1 MDLLQWKNVLGD
13 KLNALCSEICVND
26 AAIDWVDIVFE
37 HVGNASK
44 CPPHSHTWFEF
55 NYVLAGHLIT
65 RFGKQP
71 ATIRAGEFFLIPPG
85 LVHSHTYT
93 KGNPHEGICF
103 RWRIRRL
110 EQPGLPASQQSR
122 LPAAHGSQ
130 GADGLPGQGSLLSA
144 QSAEAPIISQP
155 ARNARDIA
163 AQPANTSDSF
173 YERLDRLRHWQPGSC
188 PDQHGIR
195 GLLSSLLAETAAG
208 TASRLSLQLRLV
220 QLLEALAGI
229 QESAPPSP
237 HEGSSS
243 DALIRKVEVYL
254 EDFMGEQLNVAD
266 LASSLHM
273 SYGHLSRLYKSRTG
287 ITLIER
293 MNQLRLAKAH
303 RLLQEQSLLI
313 KEVAEQAGFRDIY
326 YFSKAFK
333 RKYGIS
339 PQAYRKS
346 QNL

>member
-55 NYVLAGHLIT
+55 NYVLSGQLIT

-93 KGNPHEGICF
+93 KGDPHEGICF

-110 EQPGLPASQQSR
+110 EQHNDS
-122 LPAAHGSQ
+122 
-130 GADGLPGQGSLLSA
+130 
-144 QSAEAPIISQP
+144 
-155 ARNARDIA
+155 
-163 AQPANTSDSF
+163 SF
-173 YERLDRLRHWQPGSC
+173 YARLDRLRLWQPGSC
-188 PDQHGIR
+188 PDKHGIHE
-195 GLLSSLLAETAAG
+195 LLGSLLAETAAG
-208 TASRLSLQLRLV
+208 TASKLSLQLRLV

-229 QESAPPSP
+229 HESAPPSLQ
-237 HEGSSS
+237 EGSSN

-273 SYGHLSRLYKSRTG
+273 SYGHLSRLYKGRTG

-303 RLLQEQSLLI
+303 RLLQEESLLI

-333 RKYGIS
+333 RRYGIS
-339 PQAYRKS
+339 PQTYRKS
-346 QNL
+346 LSL